1 MLAGKKAHA
10 AAMPQLALQGNV
22 MKCFGK
28 TLAAGSV
35 ALLATVASAP
45 AAAAEP
51 EQCACIINRL
61 GDLRRTNASVNW
73 GPKDSLPIS
82 DLPKDQFRSYCFTPP
97 GPGKPPLKAIFRL
110 PNHPGGEPAN
120 LAFELRLSP
129 RRTAKNDGRAI
140 CASLDTAAIHAIVY
154 QTLEDHKAATLIF
167 NVTEFVP
174 EKPAR

>member
-1 MLAGKKAHA
+1 MNLHTKLA
-10 AAMPQLALQGNV
+10 AASL
-22 MKCFGK
+22 
-28 TLAAGSV
+28 
-35 ALLATVASAP
+35 ALLATVTSAP

-73 GPKDSLPIS
+73 GPKDSLPVS
-82 DLPKDQFRSYCFTPP
+82 DLPMDQFRSYCFKPP
-97 GPGKPPLKAIFRL
+97 GPGKPPLKAIFRM
-110 PNHPGGEPAN
+110 PNYPGGESAN

-129 RRTAKNDGRAI
+129 RKTAKEDGRAI
-140 CASLDTAAIHAIVY
+140 CASLPIASIYAIVY
-154 QTLEDHKAATLIF
+154 QTAEDRKAATLIF